1 MQISDLRGVLA
12 VADEVHPA
20 FPEDATVFEERL
32 RLYPAGCLVFSQDER
47 IAGYVLSH
55 PWQAS
60 DPPPLNTQL
69 GVLPEHPS
77 TYYIHDI
84 ALLPELRGTGAA
96 ALAVAL
102 LIARAQKERLATVS
116 LVAVNDSGGFWAR
129 HGFHNVTDAA
139 LARNFAVMAPRRCSW
154 SGGFRLETGRWNSRT
169 ELSACTSGT
178 PGR

>member
-102 LIARAQKERLATVS
+102 LIAHAQKERLATVS

-139 LARNFAVMAPRRCSW
+139 LARKLRGYGTAAMFMVRR
-154 SGGFRLETGRWNSRT
+154 L
-169 ELSACTSGT
+169 
-178 PGR
+178 